1 MDVSGDNFPVI
12 VDKIVDQLVESEQL
26 EETDVDFVLQALYKK
41 HKYAVTQCVLSLIH
55 TSLYEMKTSAQE
67 HDMGGPQACCQVS

>member
-41 HKYAVTQCVLSLIH
+41 HRYAQ
-55 TSLYEMKTSAQE
+55 
-67 HDMGGPQACCQVS
+67 PQQHSGV